1 MDSTLAKTVA
11 KQHSARPGKDFGN
24 DDSKCWNKILGE
36 QALYKR
42 NVKFLIWESRSL
54 NLLIVS

>member
-24 DDSKCWNKILGE
+24 EDSKCWNTILGE
-36 QALYKR
+36 QALYKW
-42 NVKFLIWESRSL
+42 NVKLFIWESRSL